1 MLWQNTISRSEN
13 IPLKSNS
20 TSTTSLT
27 NCTARGA
34 ESIHRRWKHMSLS
47 DSRAEVFTYLFLTDR
62 FDACSRISTPQ
73 HCSSTSI
80 AVASLA
86 RQFLRHGTRFPLN
99 ELSRN

>member
-47 DSRAEVFTYLFLTDR
+47 DSRSEVFTYLFLTDR
-62 FDACSRISTPQ
+62 FDACSRITTPQ
-73 HCSSTSI
+73 HCPSTSI
-80 AVASLA
+80 SVPRLA
-86 RQFLRHGTRFPLN
+86 PQFLSHETIFPLT
-99 ELSRN
+99 